1 MAFQFTAGERHVFAR
16 QPYVPLSEWAA
27 RNLIVRDGPHAGG
40 RYRRDV
46 NPYLVGIMDAWS
58 APGVEEVVVCGSAQT
73 GKTLVM
79 HAALCYCVARRPGP
93 RMLAM
98 QDDDAMGKVAQLKL
112 LPMFRSSPGVRG
124 MLGKVRAQRIGFRDG
139 TSLFLASAQSPGQRA
154 SISIPGVFDP
164 VSREG
169 RILVDGGLTDPVPVS
184 AARALGAEVV
194 IAVDLN
200 GDAATPPA
208 RPPNLLATLLQTE
221 RLVENALSR
230 LTLAQRPADVLIRPK
245 TGPIQTLDFLGGR
258 AALVAGEEAVRD
270 ARPAL
275 EEALER

>member
-27 RNLIVRDGPHAGG
+27 RNLIVRDGLHAGG

-98 QDDDAMGKVAQLKL
+98 
-112 LPMFRSSPGVRG
+112 
-124 MLGKVRAQRIGFRDG
+124 
-139 TSLFLASAQSPGQRA
+139 
-154 SISIPGVFDP
+154 
-164 VSREG
+164 
-169 RILVDGGLTDPVPVS
+169 
-184 AARALGAEVV
+184 
-194 IAVDLN
+194 
-200 GDAATPPA
+200 
-208 RPPNLLATLLQTE
+208 
-221 RLVENALSR
+221 
-230 LTLAQRPADVLIRPK
+230 
-245 TGPIQTLDFLGGR
+245 
-258 AALVAGEEAVRD
+258 
-270 ARPAL
+270 
-275 EEALER
+275 

>member
-1 MAFQFTAGERHVFAR
+1 MRDGRRPKIGLALGSGGARGWAHVGVLRALREMGIVPDVVAGASIGALVGAVWAAGRFEAFEREIGALNLLALSRFFVEPRFWVQGIYSGKTVMRWLERPDLLGDRTFADLPIPFAAVATDFYR
-16 QPYVPLSEWAA
+16 EEAVTLREGKLSEA
-27 RNLIVRDGPHAGG
+27 V
-40 RYRRDV
+40 
-46 NPYLVGIMDAWS
+46 
-58 APGVEEVVVCGSAQT
+58 
-73 GKTLVM
+73 
-79 HAALCYCVARRPGP
+79 
-93 RMLAM
+93 
-98 QDDDAMGKVAQLKL
+98 
-112 LPMFRSSPGVRG
+112 
-124 MLGKVRAQRIGFRDG
+124 
-139 TSLFLASAQSPGQRA
+139 RA

-169 RILVDGGLTDPVPVS
+169 RILVDGGLTDPVPVA

-258 AALVAGEEAVRD
+258 AALAAGEEAVRA